1 MIVLAIGQVH
11 GNSGSSSAAIANPF
25 SRTTYFNPPLT
36 FGSTTGNQSQGS
48 RVASYSATSEFDQ
61 GGNSYINFQSISA
74 MAMYRH
80 KSHEELRFEDHQVD
94 CKVSIKPPFNST
106 QTNTTFQF
114 PPVSI
119 KPPFNSSQTNTTYQ
133 FPPVSIKPPFNS
145 TQTNTTFQFPPVSDP
160 SSTSNLLTPK
170 SQSFVNP
177 NNTFPMAPTFAPS
190 GSLFGPC
197 TNTVFSSMP
206 APTSNHSP
214 FSLSGSTQLMPSN
227 NFQFPQIS
235 TTSTSFTVS
244 PSTWP
249 SSITPLGPQ
258 TPFLQASTSN
268 PSFFQGE
275 GSKHKAC
282 ASSCFHVNVN
292 SIELEE
298 EDPEV
303 SALMPKLQ
311 NIEYYTEP
319 SIEELE
325 AIEKTEP
332 GFCSRVKNF
341 VIGRKDRGSIKF
353 LGEID
358 IQKLD
363 LESIVQ
369 FNDREVTVYAD
380 NTKMPLGLNSPA
392 EVTLLNVKCISKKTG
407 RQYTD
412 GPMVQRYITMLISK
426 ATELGVEF
434 VSYDPVLGEW
444 KFRVKHF

>member
-1 MIVLAIGQVH
+1 MIVLAFGQVY
-11 GNSGSSSAAIANPF
+11 GNSGSSSAAHPF
-25 SRTTYFNPPLT
+25 SSTTYFNPPLT

-61 GGNSYINFQSISA
+61 GGNSYINIQSISA
-74 MAMYRH
+74 MPIYRH
-80 KSHEELRFEDHQVD
+80 KSHEELRFEDHDVD
-94 CKVSIKPPFNST
+94 CKVSIKPLNST
-106 QTNTTFQF
+106 QTNTFQF

-119 KPPFNSSQTNTTYQ
+119 KLLSSTQTNTFQ

-145 TQTNTTFQFPPVSDP
+145 TQTNTFQFPPVSNP
-160 SSTSNLLTPK
+160 PSTSNLFTPK
-170 SQSFVNP
+170 SQTFGNP

-190 GSLFGPC
+190 GSLFGPS

-214 FSLSGSTQLMPSN
+214 FSLSGSTQSN

-235 TTSTSFTVS
+235 TKSTSFTVS

-249 SSITPLGPQ
+249 SSITPQ
-258 TPFLQASTSN
+258 TPFWQASTSN

-282 ASSCFHVNVN
+282 ATSCFHVNVN

-325 AIEKTEP
+325 AMEKTEP
-332 GFCSRVKNF
+332 GFCSHVKNF

-358 IQKLD
+358 IRKLD

-380 NTKMPLGLNSPA
+380 NTKMPPVGQGLNSPA

-407 RQYTD
+407 KQYTD
-412 GPMVQRYITMLISK
+412 GPMVQRYKTMLISK